1 MAGIHF
7 IGPNILSYNPPAAPG
22 YVTDGL
28 TAFWEVASGDTS
40 TWTDIT
46 GNGNDLYAT
55 GSVSKTGDYYTLGGS
70 DGANA
75 WFARWW
81 SNSTTSVYN
90 QATMTTEGYVFV
102 ETTGGGWNDDGVW
115 QAYRGD
121 AQTIGW
127 PQGCTNGFRGVIGIF
142 ASPVVLCTTTTL
154 SQGNWYHIAQVYD
167 DTAKTAKLYL
177 NGVLDTSTSYTGNRV
192 NAPVDWRMRV
202 GVVDNGTGF
211 NIRAGNL
218 RVYKNKALTADE
230 VLQNY
235 DYDKALYG
243 LS

>member
-1 MAGIHF
+1 MFTPIGFFAPAG
-7 IGPNILSYNPPAAPG
+7 GS

-28 TAFWEVASGDTS
+28 TAFWEVGSSTTS

-46 GNGNDLYAT
+46 GNGNDMYAT

-75 WFARWW
+75 HFARWW
-81 SNSTTSVYN
+81 PNSTAAVYN
-90 QATMTTEGYVFV
+90 QGTFTSEGYVYV

-121 AQTIGW
+121 ANTFGW
-127 PQGCTNGFRGVIGIF
+127 PQGCTNGFRAVVGIF
-142 ASPVVLCTTTTL
+142 ANPVILCTAGTL
-154 SQGNWYHIAQVYD
+154 SQGNWYHIAQVFD
-167 DTAKTAKLYL
+167 DSGKTAKLYINGSL
-177 NGVLDTSTSYTGNRV
+177 NASTSYTGNRISV
-192 NAPVDWRMRV
+192 PSEWRMRV
-202 GVVDNGTGF
+202 GVVDNGTGY

-218 RVYKNKALTADE
+218 RIYKNKALDAAE

-235 DYDKALYG
+235 NYDKGLYG
-243 LS
+243 L